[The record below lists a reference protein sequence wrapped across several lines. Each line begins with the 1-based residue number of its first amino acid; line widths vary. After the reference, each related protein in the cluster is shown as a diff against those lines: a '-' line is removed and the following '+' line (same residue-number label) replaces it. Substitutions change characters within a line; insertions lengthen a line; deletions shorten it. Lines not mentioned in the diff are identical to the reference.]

1 MTGTPGLN
9 LRLSSFGVV
18 SVWMNMDLRCSSR
31 KSSGPRTADG
41 AASALRPA
49 AVIVVVAVHRLRVV
63 AAAVAVLSV
72 VVVVLSVVV
81 VVLSVVAARARRPM
95 RSEATKRC
103 PAAAAILM
111 SQLGIWRETRTRA

>member
-72 VVVVLSVVV
+72 VVAVLSVVV
-81 VVLSVVAARARRPM
+81 AKARRPM